1 MKTKF
6 TPLVKLNKQQ
16 ADEVEQ
22 ALQKNAQEIVLKQEE
37 IDALVREFATLQEP
51 KSGIYQAFL
60 TFAEHKRYYRTSI
73 DEKAYELALL
83 KQKRGELQELF
94 RQKNIEYEKAKYLE
108 NLEIKKVLEK
118 IKKQEAKDLDEISVM
133 LYNQK
138 VVE

>member
-6 TPLVKLNKQQ
+6 TPLVKLNKQK

-22 ALQKNAQEIVLKQEE
+22 MLQKNAQEIVLKQEE
-37 IDALVREFATLQEP
+37 IDALVREFASLQEP
-51 KSGIYQAFL
+51 KSGFYQAFL
-60 TFAEHKRYYRTSI
+60 TFVEHKNYYRTMI

-94 RQKNIEYEKAKYLE
+94 KEKNIEFEKAKYLE

-118 IKKQEAKDLDEISVM
+118 VKKQEAKDLDEISVM

-138 VVE
+138 VI

>member
-6 TPLVKLNKQQ
+6 TPLVKLNKQK

-22 ALQKNAQEIVLKQEE
+22 MLQKNAQEIVLKQEE
-37 IDALVREFATLQEP
+37 IDALVREFASLQEP
-51 KSGIYQAFL
+51 KSGFYQAFL
-60 TFAEHKRYYRTSI
+60 TFVEHKNYYRAMI

-94 RQKNIEYEKAKYLE
+94 KEKNIEFEKAKYLE

-118 IKKQEAKDLDEISVM
+118 VKKQEAKDLDEISVM

-138 VVE
+138 VI